1 MPRSARALVPAPGS
15 LGSTSFPC
23 GAEPLI
29 TFLDTRGIDEPD
41 YDPREDL
48 AQFNQQAH
56 VVVVTV
62 KALDHA
68 QEHIVQHLKV
78 IRQSRPDRPV
88 VLALTCLHEAYPQE
102 QHPVEQGISRSAGH
116 ESLSRSI
123 EEQKRRFEG
132 LVDQVVP
139 IDLTRPEGDSMIQI
153 TVGGELKKV
162 LIDVLPAAYGPTLI
176 TLDEANRGLQELYGR
191 RAVPHIVGY
200 SMLAARQRSHSDSVP
215 RPLLVFPGFQNAHDL
230 SPGPLLRS
238 ALRAPVAS

>member
-1 MPRSARALVPAPGS
+1 MPEA
-15 LGSTSFPC
+15 
-23 GAEPLI
+23 PLI

-102 QHPVEQGISRSAGH
+102 QHPVEQGMWRTAGH
-116 ESLSRSI
+116 ESLLRSI

-139 IDLTRPEGDSMIQI
+139 IDLTRPEEGFHDPNY
-153 TVGGELKKV
+153 GGQELKKV
-162 LIDVLPAAYGPTLI
+162 LIDVLPAAYRQTLI
-176 TLDEANRGLQELYGR
+176 TLDEANRGLQELYAR
-191 RAVPHIVGY
+191 RALPHIVGY
-200 SMLAARQRSHSDSVP
+200 SMLAASARPSHSDSVGG
-215 RPLLVFPGFQNAHDL
+215 LVDIACHSDAHDL

-238 ALRAPVAS
+238 ALECRSLS